1 MSRQINIVC
10 VSGSHE
16 KLQMAAMFASV
27 SVASGDKVTVFFS
40 MNAITY
46 FVKGNI
52 EKPVSEGVFS
62 KLLSKK
68 GVPPF
73 RQLFKMAVELGDAQL
88 LPCSMALDLMEIS
101 EDDLEP
107 EFGPSTGLTH
117 FLSLSEGGELLT
129 F

>member
-10 VSGSHE
+10 VSGTHE

-27 SVASGDKVTVFFS
+27 SVATGDEVTVFFS

-46 FVKGNI
+46 FVKGNTV
-52 EKPVSEGVFS
+52 KPKAEGEFS

-68 GVPPF
+68 GVPSF
-73 RQLFKMAVELGDAQL
+73 KKLFQQAVELGDAKL
-88 LPCSMALDLMEIS
+88 LPCSMALDLMEITQ
-101 EDDLEP
+101 DDLDP
-107 EFGPSTGLTH
+107 EFGPATGLTH